1 MNYPFFLARR
11 LSLASGSRKNAPA
24 VTVAIISIA
33 LSVAVMLASIAI
45 VLGFKKEIREKLIGF
60 NGHITLM
67 VVALNEEDDNILRLD
82 DELKNAL
89 NEIPIITDYA
99 LQAVIPAI
107 LKTNS
112 DFKGIYIKELNGN
125 SNLNFISRNL
135 EEGEIPDYNIESNN
149 NKIIISRIAADQLNL
164 KTGDKIDTYFITDDI
179 RVRKLE
185 ISGVYNSHFD
195 QYDDI
200 LIYGSPAL
208 VTKLGNIDLNEGTY
222 LQIYTDDFD
231 KIEEYSLLILNE
243 LNKKYVEGK
252 LSKVYRT
259 DTVLSQGRSFFNWL
273 SLLDTNVIVIIT
285 LMLIVGGIT
294 LISGML
300 IVILERKKF
309 IGLMRALGSGITK
322 IREVFVFMAIRI
334 ALIGLIIGNA
344 LMITFLY
351 LQEKF
356 HFLPLDADS
365 YYIDFVPVYLP
376 FYSIIALNAGVLL
389 VIYLVLVL
397 PSRFV
402 AQISPS
408 ETMRYE

>member
-309 IGLMRALGSGITK
+309 IGLMRALGSGISK

-334 ALIGLIIGNA
+334 ALIGLIIGNV

>member
-309 IGLMRALGSGITK
+309 IGLMRALGSGISK

-344 LMITFLY
+344 LMITFLN